1 MKSLIAKA
9 ADQFRPDGLI
19 LEVRPFGKGNIH
31 QTFLVTLK
39 KASSKQFILQRVNT
53 DVFPHPEWVMKNIRT
68 LGYHVQNR
76 LQQFPPASGRRW
88 EVPRVLFAPNGQD
101 HWIGPE
107 GSFWR
112 AFSFIE
118 GARSYDTIKDLQQ
131 AGEVGYALGMFHVL
145 TRDLPVE
152 SLLDTLEGYHIT
164 PGYLRRFDIAL
175 AKKKQPRA
183 QELDYGMRF
192 INQRRTG
199 VDILEKAKDRGALEL
214 RPIHGDPKVNNVMI
228 DIVSRQAV
236 SLVDLDTVKPGLIH
250 YDIGDCLRSSC
261 NPLGEETEEW
271 EKVCFELDLC
281 RAILEGYLA
290 EAGNFLRKN
299 DYQYLFEAIRLITFE
314 LGLRFFSDYLEGNI
328 YFKVVNEKQN
338 LNRAL
343 VQFRLCQS
351 IEAQESAIRAL
362 IQELQWKTKNT
373 P

>member
-1 MKSLIAKA
+1 MKSLFAEA

-19 LEVRPFGKGNIH
+19 LEVRPFGMGNIH
-31 QTFLVTLK
+31 QTFLVTLTNTQK
-39 KASSKQFILQRVNT
+39 FILQRVNT
-53 DVFPHPEWVMKNIRT
+53 DVFPHPEWIMQNIRT

-76 LQQFPPASGRRW
+76 LQQLPAASGRRW
-88 EVPRVLFAPNGQD
+88 ELPRVLLTPKGQD
-101 HWIGPE
+101 HWIGPD

-112 AFSFIE
+112 ALSFIE
-118 GARSYDTIKDLQQ
+118 GARSYDTIQDLEQ

-164 PGYLRRFDIAL
+164 PGYLLRFDVAL
-175 AKKKQPRA
+175 AKRKLSGSP
-183 QELDYGMRF
+183 ELDYGMRF

-199 VDILEKAKDRGALEL
+199 VDILEKAKERGTLEL

-228 DIVSRQAV
+228 DIVTRQAV

-250 YDIGDCLRSSC
+250 YDISDCLRSGC

-271 EKVCFELDLC
+271 EKARFELDLC
-281 RAILEGYLA
+281 RAILKGYLA

-314 LGLRFFSDYLEGNI
+314 LGLRFITDYLEGNI
-328 YFKVVNEKQN
+328 YFKAVNEKQN

-343 VQFRLCQS
+343 VQFWLCQS
-351 IEAQESAIRAL
+351 IEEQESAIRAM
-362 IQELQWKTKNT
+362 IQEL